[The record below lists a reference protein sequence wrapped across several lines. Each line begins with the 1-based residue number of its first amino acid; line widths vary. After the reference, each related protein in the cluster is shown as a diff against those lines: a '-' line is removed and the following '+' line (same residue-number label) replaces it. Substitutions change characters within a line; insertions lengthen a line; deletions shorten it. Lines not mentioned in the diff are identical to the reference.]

1 MNLKEQKSI
10 DLDII
15 RQNPIRF
22 SWGLIECFHDI
33 GPYTIVEFVPYT
45 NRNAVKFSV
54 YVDGKPTDIH
64 SNTLEGAML
73 LAIAAKHC
81 ITEKEKLAH
90 EARILAYAAAKIL
103 NVSSD

>member
-1 MNLKEQKSI
+1 MFVKEQKSI

-64 SNTLEGAML
+64 SNTLECAML
-73 LAIAAKHC
+73 FAIATKHC
-81 ITEKEKLAH
+81 VSEREKLNDA
-90 EARILAYAAAKIL
+90 ARVLAYAAAKVL